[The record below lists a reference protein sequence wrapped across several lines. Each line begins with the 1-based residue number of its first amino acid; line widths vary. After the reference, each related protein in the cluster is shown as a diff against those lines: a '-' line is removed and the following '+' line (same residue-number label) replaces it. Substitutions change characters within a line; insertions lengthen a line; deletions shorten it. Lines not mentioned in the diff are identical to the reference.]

1 MCRLAITPGPPVHSN
16 VQRGIA
22 LTAGRRSK
30 MMMDSMGM
38 GWMMG
43 GMALVWILV
52 VIVLVL
58 AIAALVKFLRR

>member
-1 MCRLAITPGPPVHSN
+1 
-16 VQRGIA
+16 
-22 LTAGRRSK
+22 

-52 VIVLVL
+52 LVVLGL
-58 AIAALVKFLRR
+58 TIAALVKFLRK